1 MEGAESGPDQDSA
14 LDREGQGDPFT
25 VEANRDS
32 QSSKGE
38 CESAEEEPR
47 KRYFALLLG
56 GQQARDKE
64 VRSGQGQDKQ
74 SERPAMLRPE
84 HGVGCGQV
92 IESIQGDQKTAKGI
106 QGTGANGIENGQGR
120 IND

>member
-1 MEGAESGPDQDSA
+1 MEGAESRPDQDGP
-14 LDREGQGDPFT
+14 LDREGQSDPFT

-38 CESAEEEPR
+38 RESAEEEPR
-47 KRYFALLLG
+47 KRYFALFLG
-56 GQQARDKE
+56 GKKARDCE

-84 HGVGCGQV
+84 HGIGSGQAIECGY
-92 IESIQGDQKTAKGI
+92 GDQ
-106 QGTGANGIENGQGR
+106 R
-120 IND
+120 